1 MNKKQIEEKIISV
14 IDNLRPY
21 LVSDG
26 GNIDFVRY
34 EDDIVYVKLQGACA
48 DCSLIDMTL
57 YDGIECV
64 LKDEIPEIKG
74 VVNIG

>member
-1 MNKKQIEEKIISV
+1 MKIEERIISV

-21 LVSDG
+21 LLSDG
-26 GNIDFVRY
+26 GNIEFVKY
-34 EDDIVYVKLQGACA
+34 EDGIVFIKLQGACA
-48 DCSLIDMTL
+48 NCSLLDLTL

>member
-34 EDDIVYVKLQGACA
+34 EDDIV
-48 DCSLIDMTL
+48 
-57 YDGIECV
+57 
-64 LKDEIPEIKG
+64 
-74 VVNIG
+74 